1 MSVKGLLRIEAAR
14 EKGPELSSTW
24 EDSLWVLLK
33 EDDTWASRKNFG
45 KNIITLRRVAL
56 L

>member
-1 MSVKGLLRIEAAR
+1 MSVKSLLRIEAAR

-24 EDSLWVLLK
+24 EDSLWILLK
-33 EDDTWASRKNFG
+33 EDDTWASRNKFR
-45 KNIITLRRVAL
+45 KNIITFRKVAL